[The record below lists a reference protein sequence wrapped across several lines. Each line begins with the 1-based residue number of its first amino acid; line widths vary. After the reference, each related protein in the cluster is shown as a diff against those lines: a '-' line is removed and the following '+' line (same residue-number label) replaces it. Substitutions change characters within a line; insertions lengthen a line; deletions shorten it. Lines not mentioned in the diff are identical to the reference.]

1 MSEDVEFVSKVRGF
15 QWVNWF
21 PRWKGFGFHRTV
33 KYSAWA
39 CIYDWSLRLGWF
51 ELRKWATGKRI
62 YRPPEPP
69 Q

>member
-15 QWVNWF
+15 QWVVWF
-21 PRWKGFGFHRTV
+21 PRWRGFGFRRTE
-33 KYSAWA
+33 KYSGWA

-62 YRPPEPP
+62 YRRPEFE

>member
-1 MSEDVEFVSKVRGF
+1 MSEDFEFVSKVRGF
-15 QWVNWF
+15 QWVVWF
-21 PRWKGFGFHRTV
+21 PRWRGFGFRRTE
-33 KYSAWA
+33 KYSGWA

-62 YRPPEPP
+62 YRRPEFE

>member
-1 MSEDVEFVSKVRGF
+1 MSEDFEFFSKVRGF
-15 QWVNWF
+15 QWVVWF
-21 PRWKGFGFHRTV
+21 PRWRGFGFRRTE
-33 KYSAWA
+33 KYSGWA

-62 YRPPEPP
+62 YRHPEPP